1 VKKKKKPRS
10 HTTYA
15 HSRIFRETESKKEQ
29 NDKKNHNPEKLS
41 TRNSKK
47 TKKTSTY
54 NETYEKNTGLKKSD
68 TLLIH
73 GFRVGAEI
81 TLSIL

>member
-1 VKKKKKPRS
+1 MIKKSQPRKTFNKKLQ
-10 HTTYA
+10 
-15 HSRIFRETESKKEQ
+15 KKQ
-29 NDKKNHNPEKLS
+29 
-41 TRNSKK
+41 
-47 TKKTSTY
+47 KTSTY
-54 NETYEKNTGLKKSD
+54 NETYQKNTGLKKSD

>member
-1 VKKKKKPRS
+1 MIKKI
-10 HTTYA
+10 TTQKN
-15 HSRIFRETESKKEQ
+15 FQQET
-29 NDKKNHNPEKLS
+29 P
-41 TRNSKK
+41 KK